1 MTTKPQRVIFL
12 PGRRLYLRP
21 VEQADIEC
29 LRRWV
34 NNPEIRQFIN
44 RQVPLSQIEEQKWQD
59 NRATGPAPSDIT
71 LAIVLRKGDRLIG
84 SMGLHRIDW
93 INRNAF
99 TGALIGEKECQDKGY
114 GSEAKALVLRYC
126 FDTLGMHRI
135 SSNVLANNARSRA
148 YLLRSGYREEG
159 VLREFMYRDGKWVD
173 DIQMGLLASEWRE
186 LQAKQQKKSSR

>member
-1 MTTKPQRVIFL
+1 METQPEHVVFL
-12 PGRRLYLRP
+12 PGRRLDLRP
-21 VEQADIEC
+21 VEQRDIET

-34 NNPEIRQFIN
+34 NDPENRQFIN
-44 RQVPLSQIEEQKWQD
+44 RQLPLGQIEEQSWHD
-59 NRATGPAPSDIT
+59 NRAKGPAPSDIT
-71 LAIVLRKGDRLIG
+71 LAIVRKKDNRLIG
-84 SMGLHRIDW
+84 TMGIHRIDW
-93 INRNAF
+93 VNRNAF
-99 TGALIGEKECQDKGY
+99 TGALIGEKDCQDKGY
-114 GSEAKALVLRYC
+114 GGEAKALVLRYC

-186 LQAKQQKKSSR
+186 LQAKQKRKTSR